1 MNAIIEDNSSTKDA
15 IQFLSEIEK
24 LCRDDSVEYMD
35 AILHYCEKNEVE
47 IEVIAKFIQKNAVL
61 KAKIQEEAENLNF
74 LEKTSRLPI

>member
-1 MNAIIEDNSSTKDA
+1 MNAVIDDTKSTSSA
-15 IQFLSEIEK
+15 LQFLSEIEK
-24 LCRDDSVEYMD
+24 LCKDDTVEYMD
-35 AILHYCEKNEVE
+35 AILHYCEKNDVE